1 MRANE
6 IQWHFPE
13 EFDGM
18 VIRMGGFHIALNYLA
33 VIGKTFEDSG
43 VSRHFSSPQRKILQ
57 SRCAGSQDCCR
68 SNAKAA
74 MARVQQVAHS
84 KEHHQA
90 R

>member
-1 MRANE
+1 MRAKE

-43 VSRHFSSPQRKILQ
+43 L
-57 SRCAGSQDCCR
+57 
-68 SNAKAA
+68 
-74 MARVQQVAHS
+74 
-84 KEHHQA
+84 
-90 R
+90 